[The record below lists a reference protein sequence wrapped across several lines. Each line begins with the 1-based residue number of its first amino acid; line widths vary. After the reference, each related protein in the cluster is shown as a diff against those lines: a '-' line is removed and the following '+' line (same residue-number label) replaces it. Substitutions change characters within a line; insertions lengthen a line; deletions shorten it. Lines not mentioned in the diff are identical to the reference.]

1 MFKTTLSQTYRV
13 QDTVDAWHAAAHD
26 ARNAWETWRAS
37 ASGDRGD
44 AYLTFADA
52 NFVWSGV
59 QQLFL
64 TFFES
69 FTVTYFK
76 CG

>member
-44 AYLTFADA
+44 AYLRYRTSLDREQHAAEMLAAAVGDTKRQPA
-52 NFVWSGV
+52 VA
-59 QQLFL
+59 
-64 TFFES
+64 
-69 FTVTYFK
+69 
-76 CG
+76 